1 MASGLLSPPFKSGN
15 MHAPVAIS
23 RRRVAGVLR
32 RVARVLQLCP
42 LALAL
47 ALAACGSETPTG
59 PAPAASGSS
68 GNSGTATSVAVSCT
82 ADTSGHQCRATAQ
95 LSNGSSQDITSS
107 STWTSSNTAVATV
120 DGTGRVS
127 HVGSGQAEIRATY
140 QSLFGGAIVLVNVTV
155 TSVTVTCT
163 PESGAHMCTAVARLS
178 NGNTQDVTSSGAVWS
193 SSNTDIATVT
203 STGRVT
209 HISNGQVE
217 IGARFQSVT
226 GGVVLTLSGVATTV
240 SVAVSCT
247 PQTGAH
253 QCVAS
258 ASFSDGSSRVV
269 TSEAGWT
276 SSNTAVAIVDS
287 AGRVTHKSTGQ
298 TQIRATF
305 RNVTGSA
312 TLDVFVLTLTSISVS
327 CTPQFEAHQC
337 SAVGNFN
344 DGSNQTITS
353 QVTWTSSNTAIATVD
368 SSGLVRHRSTGQ
380 VEIRAAYQGVT
391 GSIVLDT
398 VVGLTGSS
406 VVINEFR
413 LRSAF
418 GQFDDYV
425 ELRNDSPGAVDISGW
440 EIREWF
446 APNGSIQVR
455 STVAA
460 GVVLQPGCH
469 YLAATLNAMLGGIAR
484 DTGLSDLSGN
494 GGLALVRADGSIVD
508 QVGMNPNSPFKEGTT
523 LQPTT
528 ADNHPSYTRAGN
540 DTNDNASDF
549 RIVYQPT
556 PLNSTSSC
564 AVR

>member
-1 MASGLLSPPFKSGN
+1 MS
-15 MHAPVAIS
+15 
-23 RRRVAGVLR
+23 
-32 RVARVLQLCP
+32 
-42 LALAL
+42 
-47 ALAACGSETPTG
+47 T
-59 PAPAASGSS
+59 
-68 GNSGTATSVAVSCT
+68 
-82 ADTSGHQCRATAQ
+82 
-95 LSNGSSQDITSS
+95 GSSQDITSS

-127 HVGSGQAEIRATY
+127 HVGNGQAEIRATY
-140 QSLFGGAIVLVNVTV
+140 QDLFGGAIVLVNVTV

-163 PESGAHMCTAVARLS
+163 PESAAHTCTAVARLS
-178 NGNTQDVTSSGAVWS
+178 NGTTQDVTSSGAVWS
-193 SSNTDIATVT
+193 SSNTDVATVN

-226 GGVVLTLSGVATTV
+226 GGVVLTLSGVATAV

-247 PQTGAH
+247 PQTDAH
-253 QCVAS
+253 QCAAS

-269 TSEAGWT
+269 TSEASWT
-276 SSNTAVAIVDS
+276 STNTAVATVDS
-287 AGRVTHKSTGQ
+287 SGRVTHKSTGQ

-312 TLDVFVLTLTSISVS
+312 TLDIFVLTLTSISVS

-353 QVTWTSSNTAIATVD
+353 QASWTSSNTAVATVD

-391 GSIVLDT
+391 RSIVLDA

-413 LRSAF
+413 LRSSW

-425 ELRNDSPGAVDISGW
+425 ELRNDSPVAVDIGGW
-440 EIREWF
+440 QIREWR
-446 APNGSIQVR
+446 ASDGIQVR
-455 STVAA
+455 ATVAS

-469 YLAATLNAMLGGIAR
+469 YLAATLNATISVARDTSLSDLQGNGGIA
-484 DTGLSDLSGN
+484 
-494 GGLALVRADGSIVD
+494 LARTDGSIVD
-508 QVGMNPNSPFKEGTT
+508 QVGVNPNSPFKEGTT
-523 LQPTT
+523 LPPTT
-528 ADNHPSYTRAGN
+528 ADNSPSYTRSGN

-556 PLNSTSSC
+556 PMNSSSSC